1 MQPALAPAAEGR
13 MDWRILIADK
23 LEAAGVERLRSHA
36 EVVESNDLSAIDS
49 YDALIVRG
57 ATQVDR
63 AVLAAGRPRL
73 RVVGR
78 SGVGVDNIDTGA
90 AAELGVTVVN
100 APLATTNAVAEHALA
115 LMLALARSIPQADAS
130 MKAGAWEKKGMK
142 GTELD
147 GKRLGVIGLGRI
159 GASLAAKAAALGMDV
174 VGHDPPLDP
183 AEILRRGARPV
194 SLDEL
199 LSTSDFVSLHV
210 PLDDTTRG
218 LLGPEELAAAK
229 PGLRLIST
237 ARGGVVDE
245 EALLAGLETG
255 HIAGAA
261 LDVFR
266 REPPGATPLVLHPHV
281 IATPHL
287 GAQTHEA
294 QQRAATDI
302 ADEVLAALSGAELR
316 WRIP

>member
-1 MQPALAPAAEGR
+1 